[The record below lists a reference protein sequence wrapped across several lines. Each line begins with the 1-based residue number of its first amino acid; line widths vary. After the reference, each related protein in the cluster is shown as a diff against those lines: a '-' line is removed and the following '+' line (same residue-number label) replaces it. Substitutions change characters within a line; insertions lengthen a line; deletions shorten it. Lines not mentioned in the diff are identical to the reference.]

1 MAGNKGYSFFSEKA
15 FNDLKKAIDIMTK
28 LENISKSERL
38 NAEKQVELITRY
50 KSQLEDLG
58 IKKSDTLKSLQRE
71 YAIEKDI
78 YEQKL
83 LQAKINEKAYQDKVK
98 SNKEKE
104 NELKRNKLAMQWEKD
119 FAEETS
125 DKSKEE
131 IENQKKLNK
140 IKEEGL
146 KKAQDLRLSE
156 KKRNELLDEYSK
168 KYKAEVD
175 RQNALN
181 KQKEKQQNRINNLGT
196 AFGISS
202 SDIQNVKDGSYLGKK
217 AAEIFS
223 KAVNIFAQAVKA
235 GINQNYNTAEETLNR
250 ITASN
255 QMSWSSGSFSFGG
268 KSYNGYKQIN
278 NAVND
283 QLLSEGLFNNIDNTE
298 VLKATAQLTSSG
310 GFSLE
315 EAIAK
320 GYQDTVIKYIVP
332 YLDTSSEAYE
342 SLEMLMPR
350 YF

>member
-38 NAEKQVELITRY
+38 NAEKRAELFTRY
-50 KSQLEDLG
+50 KSQLEDLD
-58 IKKSDTLKSLQRE
+58 IKQSDTLKSLQRE
-71 YAIEKDI
+71 YDIEKDI
-78 YEQKL
+78 YEQKVL
-83 LQAKINEKAYQDKVK
+83 KAKTDERARKA
-98 SNKEKE
+98 KEKE
-104 NELKRNKLAMQWEKD
+104 EKQNKITMQWEKD
-119 FAEETS
+119 FADEIA
-125 DKSKEE
+125 DRSKEE
-131 IENQKKLNK
+131 IANQQKLNK
-140 IKEEGL
+140 IKEDGL
-146 KKAQDLRLSE
+146 KAAKDLRRNDE
-156 KKRNELLDEYSK
+156 TRNELLKKYSK
-168 KYKAEVD
+168 MYRDEVE
-175 RQNALN
+175 RQKKVSRL
-181 KQKEKQQNRINNLGT
+181 QNNLST
-196 AFGISS
+196 AFGVSNS
-202 SDIQNVKDGSYLGKK
+202 NIQDVKDGSFIGKK

-223 KAVNIFAQAVKA
+223 KAVGVFASAVKA
-235 GINQNYNTAEETLNR
+235 GIDKNYNTAEETLNS

-255 QMSWSSGSFSFGG
+255 RISWNRGHFSVEG
-268 KSYNGYKQIN
+268 KDYFGYKQIN